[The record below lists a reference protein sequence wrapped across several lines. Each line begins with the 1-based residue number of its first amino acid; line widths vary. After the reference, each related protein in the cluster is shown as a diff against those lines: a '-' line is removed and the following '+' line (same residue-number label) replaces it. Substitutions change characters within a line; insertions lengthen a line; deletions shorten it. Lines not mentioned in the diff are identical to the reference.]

1 MESSTPQLESS
12 WLKALRSEFE
22 QDYMTQL
29 KKALLAEKK
38 QYQVYPPS
46 GEIFAAFN
54 HTPFEQT
61 KVVIIGQDPYHGPGQ
76 ANGLSFS
83 VRRGVKPPP
92 SLVNIFKELQS
103 DLAVPI
109 SNHGD
114 LTSWA
119 DQGVLMLNAVL
130 TVRHKTPGSHK
141 NWGWQ
146 RFTNQA
152 IQTLSEN
159 RENLVFLLWGSFARG
174 KRSLVNS
181 DKHRV
186 LEAPHPSPFSAHNG
200 FFGCRH
206 FSKTNQY
213 LQEHG
218 LSPIKWELPE

>member
-38 QYQVYPPS
+38 QYKVYPPS

-103 DLAVPI
+103 DLTVPI

>member
-83 VRRGVKPPP
+83 VRRDVKPPP

-181 DKHRV
+181 SKHLV